1 MNYLVRDSQSIWD
14 VAVNSVGVE
23 NAINV
28 AEIPD
33 SWDSDLSAFWGSEI
47 TLPDVRVVT
56 TSTSRGIV
64 VNLPAINATWK
75 TIDNQSIY
83 DLSAQLLG
91 GLDNVLNL
99 AIENNLTL
107 DSDIDTNLFINY
119 RANQQINRT
128 VTDEI
133 ARTATKFSTSIVSG
147 SFLIDEF
154 NDFIVTEF
162 GEKIIV

>member
-14 VAVNSVGVE
+14 VAVKSVGVE
-23 NAINV
+23 NAIDV
-28 AEIPD
+28 AKIPD
-33 SWDSDLSAFWGSEI
+33 SWDSDLSAYWGTEI
-47 TLPDVRVVT
+47 TLPNVTIVT
-56 TSTSRGIV
+56 TSSIRGVV
-64 VNLPAINATWK
+64 VNLPATTLNWK

-91 GLDNVLNL
+91 GLDNVLDL

-107 DSDIDTNLFINY
+107 DSDIETNLFINY
-119 RANQQINRT
+119 RASQQVNRT
-128 VTDEI
+128 ITDEI